1 MPHYIVKSGNLFPA
15 AILLLTLLGGPVPA
29 LKASEP
35 TNQMRRPEPVAV
47 SVAKASESAI
57 PALIELAGTVQAV
70 DRAAIAA
77 KVTGVITKVPVVL
90 GSQVKAGDLLISISA
105 EEIAAKLSQAET
117 QLAQAK
123 RNLEREQSLLAK
135 NAATADTVKSMAD
148 AYAIAQAG
156 HREAKTM
163 LGYATITAPFDG
175 VITRK
180 LVSSG
185 DLATPG
191 TVLLQLENPRK
202 LQVSTAVPENLILTL
217 KTGDTLTVTVPTAGA
232 TVQGIISEIAPAADP
247 SSRTAPITIELPG
260 DPHLRSG
267 QFARVIIPSKAGTA
281 LLIPSSAIVP
291 LGQMDRVFVVANDR
305 AHLRLIRIGRQL
317 DGSTEVLT
325 GLNPGETVVTTNN
338 RLLVNG
344 QALRIQP

>member
-77 KVTGVITKVPVVL
+77 KVTGVITKVPVAL

-123 RNLEREQSLLAK
+123 RNLEREQNLLAK

-156 HREAKTM
+156 YREAKTM

-185 DLATPG
+185 DLAVPG
-191 TVLLQLENPRK
+191 TVLLQIENPRK
-202 LQVSTAVPENLILTL
+202 LKVTAAVPESLILSL
-217 KTGDTLTVTVPTAGA
+217 HTGDTLTINIPAA
-232 TVQGIISEIAPAADP
+232 SASVQGLVSEIAPAADP
-247 SSRTAPITIELPG
+247 GSRTAPITIELPS
-260 DPHLRSG
+260 DPKLRSG
-267 QFARVIIPSKAGTA
+267 QFARVFLPGKEGKT
-281 LLIPSSAIVP
+281 LLVPSSAIVP
-291 LGQMDRVFVVANDR
+291 QGQLDRVFVVDNDR
-305 AHLRLIRIGRQL
+305 AHLRLVRTGRQL
-317 DGSTEVLT
+317 DGTTEILS
-325 GLNPGETVVTTNN
+325 GLDQGETVVTTNN
-338 RLLVNG
+338 QLLVNG
-344 QALRIQP
+344 QTLRVQP